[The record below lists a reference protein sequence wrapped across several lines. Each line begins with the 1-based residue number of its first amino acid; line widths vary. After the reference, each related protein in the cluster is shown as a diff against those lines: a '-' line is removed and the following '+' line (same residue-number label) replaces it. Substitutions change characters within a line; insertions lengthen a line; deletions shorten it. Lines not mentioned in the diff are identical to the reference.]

1 MPDSVLS
8 EQTFIDARRILNEMT
23 VRDNSGP
30 DMIYTSTNN
39 ATHLG
44 SVIGDGQ
51 GMEVWEPNAFIN
63 YSSISRR
70 VEENFTFPT
79 DRYLSQNIHLQ
90 DNAEKSIEFCNSEGK
105 KAKIKF
111 DGEEIVYEGDLP
123 IHVSAK
129 MLFESIFQ
137 MWKNA

>member
-1 MPDSVLS
+1 M
-8 EQTFIDARRILNEMT
+8 INLNEKLIEAIDGST
-23 VRDNSGP
+23 VDSSVKYTFMLPLIKGINDSLTHNFATNQVDYATQLARKGP
-30 DMIYTSTNN
+30 YM
-39 ATHLG
+39 L
-44 SVIGDGQ
+44 
-51 GMEVWEPNAFIN
+51 MNAFSATSGLAN
-63 YSSISRR
+63 
-70 VEENFTFPT
+70 
-79 DRYLSQNIHLQ
+79 LAGNI
-90 DNAEKSIEFCNSEGK
+90 AEKSIEFCNSEGK